1 MKICYLVLV
10 TRTANFTDHAA
21 TEHVRFLDEVRARD
35 QLLITGGFTDKTGG
49 AYVLHN
55 VADRAAAQA
64 LVDADPLLV
73 LGSATATVHE
83 WSTR

>member
-10 TRTANFTDHAA
+10 TRTPDFTDHAA
-21 TEHVRFLDEVRARD
+21 AEHVRFLDDVRASD

-64 LVDADPLLV
+64 IVDADPLLV

>member
-1 MKICYLVLV
+1 MKTCYLILV
-10 TRTANFTDHAA
+10 TRTPAFRDEVGA
-21 TEHVRFLDEVRARD
+21 EHVRFLDDVRARD
-35 QLLITGGFTDKTGG
+35 QLLITGGFTDKSGG

-64 LVDADPLLV
+64 IVDADPLITQ
-73 LGSATATVHE
+73 GSATATVHE

>member
-10 TRTANFTDHAA
+10 TRTPGFRDEIGA
-21 TEHVRFLDEVRARD
+21 EHVRFLDDVRARD
-35 QLLITGGFTDKTGG
+35 QLLITGGFTDKSGG

-64 LVDADPLLV
+64 IVDADPLLV
-73 LGSATATVHE
+73 LQ
-83 WSTR
+83 

>member
-1 MKICYLVLV
+1 MKTCYLVLV
-10 TRTANFTDHAA
+10 TRTPDFRDDVGA
-21 TEHVRFLDEVRARD
+21 EHVRFLDDVRARD

-64 LVDADPLLV
+64 IVDADPLLV
-73 LGSATATVHE
+73 KGSATATVHE

>member
-1 MKICYLVLV
+1 MKTCYLVLV
-10 TRTANFTDHAA
+10 TRTADFRDDVGAEHA
-21 TEHVRFLDEVRARD
+21 HFLDEVRARD

-49 AYVLHN
+49 AYVLQN

-64 LVDADPLLV
+64 IVDADPLLV
-73 LGSATATVHE
+73 KGSATATVHE

>member
-21 TEHVRFLDEVRARD
+21 AEHVRFLDEVRAND

-55 VADRAAAQA
+55 VADRAAARA
-64 LVDADPLLV
+64 IVDADPLLV

>member
-10 TRTANFTDHAA
+10 TRTPGFTDHAA
-21 TEHVRFLDEVRARD
+21 TEHVRFLDEVRVRD
-35 QLLITGGFTDKTGG
+35 QLLITGSFTDKTGG

-55 VADRAAAQA
+55 VADRTAAQA
-64 LVDADPLLV
+64 IVDADPLLV